1 MSKYF
6 ILTCLL
12 FRFISFLILLAV
24 CQYYNRGI
32 YSEEFSF
39 ELLLYSEK
47 KEKYKKYKKKNK
59 PKKTNKQKNTYDDRE
74 SNPGH
79 LLGWQLCSPLH
90 HQCRQ
95 NIWVLNYIFVPN
107 FKLPLGI

>member
-47 KEKYKKYKKKNK
+47 KEKYKK
-59 PKKTNKQKNTYDDRE
+59 KTNRKKQTNKKIHTMTGNRTRVICLVGNYDHR
-74 SNPGH
+74 
-79 LLGWQLCSPLH
+79 
-90 HQCRQ
+90 
-95 NIWVLNYIFVPN
+95 YIIN
-107 FKLPLGI
+107 ADKIHGC